1 MKLKTFRRFTL
12 LVIAL
17 NSLVSVAIANPHVYF
32 NQNQNSSYQ
41 EPYRNIIR
49 SGDNL
54 ERVILEAINSAESS
68 IFIAVQELR
77 LPLIAKALV
86 AKAKQGVDVRVIL
99 ENSYNHT
106 IEEASNIGLQTNE
119 DDEDDTL
126 THAQSSHR
134 DLFAFVDL
142 NGNGILEK
150 HELMERDAMYILRA
164 NNIRIIDDTAD
175 GSKGSGLMHHKFVV
189 VDGKKTVVSSA
200 NFTLSCVHG
209 DTLAPRTRGNH
220 NSLMTFSSVKLAK
233 IFEQEFLY
241 MWGGLDGKGPKL
253 FGIKKPYRGRQI
265 VKIGET
271 VVTVQFSPTSRFRMW
286 KETVNGL
293 IADELSKANHSAHL
307 ALFVFSE
314 QRISNVLQ
322 EKTLDNPKMSFKL
335 LIEPKFAYR
344 QYSELLDVWG
354 IALKN
359 EKCEYQADNNPWKV
373 PFMTGGAANRENGDQ
388 FHHKF
393 AVVDAKTV
401 IFGSQNWSE
410 AANSTNEETLIVVR
424 NQKVAEAFEEEHS
437 RVYSDARL
445 GPTHTLM
452 TKIRQIN
459 DACASR

>member
-1 MKLKTFRRFTL
+1 
-12 LVIAL
+12 
-17 NSLVSVAIANPHVYF
+17 
-32 NQNQNSSYQ
+32 
-41 EPYRNIIR
+41 
-49 SGDNL
+49 
-54 ERVILEAINSAESS
+54 
-68 IFIAVQELR
+68 
-77 LPLIAKALV
+77 
-86 AKAKQGVDVRVIL
+86 
-99 ENSYNHT
+99 
-106 IEEASNIGLQTNE
+106 
-119 DDEDDTL
+119 
-126 THAQSSHR
+126 
-134 DLFAFVDL
+134 
-142 NGNGILEK
+142 
-150 HELMERDAMYILRA
+150 
-164 NNIRIIDDTAD
+164 
-175 GSKGSGLMHHKFVV
+175 
-189 VDGKKTVVSSA
+189 KTVVSSA

-209 DTLAPRTRGNH
+209 DTLAPKTRGND
-220 NSLMTFSSVKLAK
+220 NSLMTFNSVKLAK

-373 PFMTGGAANRENGDQ
+373 PFM
-388 FHHKF
+388 
-393 AVVDAKTV
+393 
-401 IFGSQNWSE
+401 
-410 AANSTNEETLIVVR
+410 
-424 NQKVAEAFEEEHS
+424 
-437 RVYSDARL
+437 
-445 GPTHTLM
+445 
-452 TKIRQIN
+452 
-459 DACASR
+459 